1 MAKRK
6 LIRTLEQIARD
17 TKNGGKKSKDNKY
30 DPAKQAEGIETRLEA
45 SGVDVEKE
53 NDKRNLLEKAF
64 NLPDE
69 QNVLFDIFEVL
80 NRPQQAM
87 FGAIDGAITGDGAL
101 EGLKGG
107 ITGNKDTQFKD
118 ILNEV
123 GVTEETEGRLGL
135 DDVLGFAG
143 DVLLDPMDWA
153 ILPAKGLKGAA
164 KAVDAAADAV
174 KAAQYGAEVAD
185 NVGKIGKSA
194 KAIQEAE
201 QIVNTGAEVTKVKT
215 ALEVA
220 EDGLKA
226 AESNLKVMS
235 KKRRGIK
242 QLAMQ
247 GLGSGFKG
255 MFNLADSGL
264 ETTLKWFA
272 RDDIQNAINSFNN
285 IDEMQATIK
294 SADELS
300 KLLDKGEKLTDE
312 ALATISEADGYKKA
326 LARKTK
332 ELDIGLN
339 TYRGIKESLNQT
351 FNMVKTLPKGLMD
364 RVNNYR
370 AKGQFNV
377 MKLNQ
382 DLGETHK
389 AIDELVIKI
398 SEKSGKPV
406 DEIHRM
412 LALIDERGNVLFD
425 ESGKVTLKG
434 MEQSLS
440 WKNVIEDRTHLEQM
454 GLTKKTAME
463 FEEFAKNYLPEWY
476 NKATKTT
483 FVTENGGSLWH
494 ITKGEDGITDTY
506 RIIHPSLRFDKTGTG
521 PDNIGLTKALGN
533 DPDALVNEGVLDMTA
548 NDMANMKRLDEQID
562 ALEKMEK
569 TNPGGKSINPNN
581 KEAFKKDV
589 EMERFFEDAKIKTN
603 KATAEVERID
613 KIKHKKGKKAAQK
626 KLLEAEQE
634 MAIAGASWEAFR
646 MEHYESNEEMLRT
659 LLVERSG
666 IRSKYPSDE
675 ALGSSIKDV
684 KTKMEEK
691 FKAPHYLSDDTVKS
705 LEDLAQ
711 LEETQEVMA
720 ALQMFRVKTQKALTD
735 IQDSGLRITDGY
747 LPHVLTPEWANDK
760 INSIMNPKTAS
771 QMAERKADAKFIGN
785 VNAMKGRTWQ
795 SSAYEAN
802 RLTKGYADYLI
813 ENKLVNKEGIKT
825 LQNSK
830 LMTMFEEDVRASLID
845 LVKKTSEGTADAQI
859 FNDVVLSSVFNP
871 EGGIDEYSDH
881 VRAVEAGGKIPNGFS
896 PISVDDLERKFEGM
910 SRYMNTD
917 SEQFKKTQTILQN
930 FFEENAGKDI
940 YMNKN
945 LERLIK
951 IASREQEPKHMLEF
965 MDSLNNMFKSNKL
978 LSPGF
983 QLRNIFGNTS
993 NMVLGGVPLHK
1004 AVGGMPAA
1012 NKAIKNGEKML
1023 KRIAQGEVLSA
1034 KEMKSLENFMEFSKH
1049 GFVEYGNKMH
1059 DIPEHLLNRN
1069 VERSKFGKKL
1079 AANKKAE
1086 ALQGRI
1092 DAGLE
1097 VATEAA
1103 TKQSMEFQDII
1114 TSPQYAMDKLKKFNM
1129 DLNQQGDLTARMT
1142 LWTYAKDNPDWLIQ
1156 NGYDSPEQAV
1166 RMILFE
1172 YDDLSVVEQDV
1183 IKKIV
1188 PFYTFTKKNLAFQ
1201 IQNLGKN
1208 TKKYSQTIKAF
1219 DSLWGTLDLDAEE
1232 RDMYKIENFWI
1243 PIPGIKDDGTYYA
1256 IKSSLPLGDVGE
1268 FLETPLQRAV
1278 SATAPVVRA
1287 PFEMAMNKQAFSG
1300 MSISDYKGQKG
1311 FYIPE
1316 ISKKAEYGLS
1326 QIGLDVPAMAAAD
1339 VGRSIANVAKGES
1352 NGILDT
1358 LNQAVGRTMVSEGN
1372 AEKTRERKAYD
1383 KLDNLQ
1389 NSLRYYRE
1397 RGIEIDTIA
1406 EINNKQRFKGTE
1418 NIIRQLRAMRR

>member
-201 QIVNTGAEVTKVKT
+201 QIVNLGAEATKAKT

-382 DLGETHK
+382 DLGETNK
-389 AIDELVIKI
+389 VIDELVTTI

-425 ESGKVTLKG
+425 ETGKVTLQG
-434 MEQSLS
+434 MEQKLS
-440 WKNVIEDRTHLEQM
+440 WKKVINDRTHLEQM

-463 FEEFAKNYLPEWY
+463 FEEFTKTYMSDWY
-476 NKATKTT
+476 QKATDTT
-483 FVTENGGSLWH
+483 FVRENANSLWH
-494 ITKGEDGITDTY
+494 VTKGEDGITDTY
-506 RIIHPSLRFDKTGTG
+506 RIIHPSLRFDDVSTGE
-521 PDNIGLTKALGN
+521 DNISLARALMG
-533 DPDALVNEGVLDMTA
+533 DEDRLAFEGGSMMPEKV
-548 NDMANMKRLDEQID
+548 MADVKRLDEQID

-581 KEAFKKDV
+581 KEAFKTDV

-603 KATAEVERID
+603 KAMAEVERID
-613 KIKHKKGKKAAQK
+613 KIKYKKGKKAAQQK
-626 KLLEAEQE
+626 FLEAEQE

-646 MEHYESNEEMLRT
+646 MEHYESNADMLRN
-659 LLVERSG
+659 LLVERSQH
-666 IRSKYPSDE
+666 SLKYPELKAKS
-675 ALGSSIKDV
+675 V
-684 KTKMEEK
+684 KEVKEMMAEE
-691 FKAPHYLSDDTVKS
+691 FTAPHYLAESTIKS
-705 LEDLAQ
+705 LEDLAE

-747 LPHVLTPEWANDK
+747 LPHVLTPEWANEK
-760 INSIMNPKTAS
+760 INSVMNPKTAK
-771 QMAERKADAKFIGN
+771 QMANRKVDASFIGN
-785 VNAMKGRTWQ
+785 TSAMKGRTWQ

-813 ENKLVNKEGIKT
+813 ENNLVGKDAVKT
-825 LQNSK
+825 LTNAK
-830 LMTMFEEDVRASLID
+830 VMNMFEEDVRSSLID

-881 VRAVEAGGKIPNGFS
+881 IRAVEAGGRVPNGFS
-896 PISVDDLERKFEGM
+896 PVTVDDLKLKFEGM
-910 SRYMNTD
+910 QKYMNQT
-917 SEQFKKTQTILQN
+917 SEQFQQSEAILKK
-930 FFEENAGKDI
+930 FFDNYGGKDI

-951 IASREQEPKHMLEF
+951 IASREQEPKHMLKF

-1079 AANKKAE
+1079 AANKKAG

-1129 DLNQQGDLTARMT
+1129 DLNQQGDLTARMA

-1172 YDDLSVVEQDV
+1172 YDDLSVVEQDI

-1268 FLETPLQRAV
+1268 FLESPLQRAV

-1311 FYIPE
+1311 YYIPE

-1339 VGRSIANVAKGES
+1339 VGRSVANVAKGES
-1352 NGILDT
+1352 NGIFDT